1 MDTEEDRPRKRPQ
14 IVIGEE
20 LAMLSVDELNRRIE
34 ALEQEIRRYKAA
46 IAEKE
51 KSKDAAN
58 SVFKLSR

>member
-20 LAMLSVDELNRRIE
+20 LALLSVEELKRRIE
-34 ALEQEIRRYKAA
+34 ALEQEIQRYKAA

-58 SVFKLSR
+58 SVFKL

>member
-51 KSKDAAN
+51 KSKDTAN

>member
-1 MDTEEDRPRKRPQ
+1 MDTEEDRHRKRPQ

>member
-20 LAMLSVDELNRRIE
+20 LALLSVEELKRRIE
-34 ALEQEIRRYKAA
+34 VLEQEIQRYKAA